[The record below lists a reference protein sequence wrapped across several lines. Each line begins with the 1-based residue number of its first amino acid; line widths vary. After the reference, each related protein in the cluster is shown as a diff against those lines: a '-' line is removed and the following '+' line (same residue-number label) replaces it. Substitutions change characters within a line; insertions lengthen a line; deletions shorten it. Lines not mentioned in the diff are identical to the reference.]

1 MNTTGRNVRVRMR
14 RLSAVVC
21 LLAAAWPVVAQAQD
35 EPQDPLYQRMADNLV
50 RLMVAGWEAARA
62 PAAPQRDTVAGPP
75 PALDVP
81 QRTDAAAA
89 SPTGRAGNAPAANGK
104 PLPELASTFI
114 PPSPPPTL
122 PAPAAPPVATAP
134 KTKPVAAATAS
145 VSVAPGVSTQAKA
158 SNKVK
163 PPIDREAVL
172 AEHGDEVTAEA
183 ATPSSKPAKEIGRG
197 LVSWYGPGLHGRKT
211 ASGEP
216 FDMNALTAAH
226 RTLPF
231 GTKVRVRN
239 MATGQ
244 EVVVRVN
251 DRGPHTKGRIIDL
264 SRKAAESLG
273 VTKGDHMVML
283 LSG

>member
-1 MNTTGRNVRVRMR
+1 MSAAGRDVRVQLRQWC
-14 RLSAVVC
+14 AVVC
-21 LLAAAWPVVAQAQD
+21 LLAAASPVAAQAQD

-50 RLMVAGWEAARA
+50 RLMVAGWEAVRA
-62 PAAPQRDTVAGPP
+62 PASPQRDTVAGPP
-75 PALDVP
+75 PALDAP
-81 QRTDAAAA
+81 LRSDTAAA
-89 SPTGRAGNAPAANGK
+89 SPTGRAGNATAPNGK
-104 PLPELASTFI
+104 PLPELAATLI

-122 PAPAAPPVATAP
+122 PAPATPPVATAP
-134 KTKPVAAATAS
+134 KAKSAAVATAS
-145 VSVAPGVSTQAKA
+145 AQGTSTQAKA
-158 SNKVK
+158 SNKAK
-163 PPIDREAVL
+163 PLIDREAVL

-183 ATPSSKPAKEIGRG
+183 ATPSAKTAKEIGRG

-239 MATGQ
+239 MVTGQ